1 MYQHRDKLTNNGH
14 YTVVLV
20 GTLPMVDIFALAREI
35 FEAFWADSATNVLFL
50 TSDEE
55 RTTLY
60 TYTAYSNESCGTPQ
74 TVAHNYYWHM
84 NQGGNKEVPGSTAL
98 EDKKESKKK
107 ESPRIGFEFNR
118 PFFPHKCSNLFN
130 CPIRVATFP
139 FPPFMHLSQRP
150 RKDNENI
157 TETYFDGIEG
167 IVVRVLSQR
176 LHFTPILVLPEDEER
191 WGSCNDQQENCT
203 GALKLVGYFDQ

>member
-1 MYQHRDKLTNNGH
+1 MYQNRDKLANNGY

-20 GTLPMVDIFALAREI
+20 GTLTMSDIFDLAHEI
-35 FEAFWADSATNVLFL
+35 FEAFWAGSATNVLLL
-50 TSDEE
+50 TSDED

-60 TYTAYSNESCGTPQ
+60 TYNAYSNESCATPQ

-84 NQGGNKEVPGSTAL
+84 NRGGNEAALGSTAL

-107 ESPRIGFEFNR
+107 ESSRIGFEFNR
-118 PFFPHKCSNLFN
+118 PFFPPKCSHLFN

-139 FPPFMHLSQRP
+139 FPPFMHLFQRP
-150 RKDNENI
+150 TKDNENI